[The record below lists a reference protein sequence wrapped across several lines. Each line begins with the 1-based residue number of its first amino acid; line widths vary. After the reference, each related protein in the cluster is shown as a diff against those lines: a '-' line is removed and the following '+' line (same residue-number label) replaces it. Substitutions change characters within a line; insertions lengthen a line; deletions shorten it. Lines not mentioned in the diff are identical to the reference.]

1 MNQSIDIDE
10 EKLDRMK
17 YKILQAENDN
27 NKTKD
32 LTPGQMVAKIK
43 KIIINEAS
51 RKM

>member
-27 NKTKD
+27 NKTKEYITIFNFI
-32 LTPGQMVAKIK
+32 LSFLCKYFNK
-43 KIIINEAS
+43 YF
-51 RKM
+51 